1 MTTPYAR
8 RAVQR
13 QTEARRANRRAFVL
27 WLAGLHCT
35 LTVGTLALLVVLG
48 WFL

>member
-13 QTEARRANRRAFVL
+13 QTEARRANR
-27 WLAGLHCT
+27 LAARYAGQIP
-35 LTVGTLALLVVLG
+35 LG
-48 WFL
+48 I